1 MAVTNAEFER
11 KVVIARTHARTYV
24 HTDGLVPVC
33 TVMEA
38 TEWSLERRA
47 FQIQSVNVQ
56 VSEL

>member
-1 MAVTNAEFER
+1 MAVRNAEFER
-11 KVVIARTHARTYV
+11 KVVIARTHACTHV
-24 HTDGLVPVC
+24 HTDGLIPVC

-38 TEWSLERRA
+38 TEWSLEQYA